1 LKPIN
6 TTTDEHD
13 YILNQDHPSNIFS
26 LIHKL
31 KIHVFRETSGFRRG
45 VDDLLAVLGFYA
57 ASTGARLPTS
67 HDNWLVPPSMAK
79 RESMTLEDGVD
90 RLSHYT
96 WNNTTIR
103 CIETQRGQD
112 LAVLFQNV
120 IK

>member
-1 LKPIN
+1 ML
-6 TTTDEHD
+6 
-13 YILNQDHPSNIFS
+13 FC
-26 LIHKL
+26 
-31 KIHVFRETSGFRRG
+31 ETSGFRRS
-45 VDDLLAVLGFYA
+45 VDDLLAVMGFYA
-57 ASTGARLPTS
+57 ASIGTRLPTS
-67 HDNWLVPPSMAK
+67 HDNWLVPSSMAK

-90 RLSHYT
+90 SLSHCT